1 MIETEL
7 DADGV
12 LLITINRPE
21 RMNALD
27 AEAYAELSETW
38 TRVRDD
44 TAVRAAIITGAAEKA
59 FCAGADITSYL
70 ATPEPLEQF
79 WQTQH
84 GQLLNNGLEIWKPV
98 VAAVNGHCL
107 GGGMTLLLA
116 TDIRVASPNATF
128 GVTEVTRGLVPG
140 NGGTQRIL
148 EQLPYPVAM
157 ELLLTGKKITAET
170 AERKGLINA
179 VVAQADLLDTA
190 REYVHDILANAPL
203 AVQAAKELASR
214 SREMDRVTGLRME
227 TTMNRLLWTSTDVA
241 EGSAAFTDG
250 RAARFGGAGS

>member
-1 MIETEL
+1 MITAAL
-7 DADGV
+7 DSDGV
-12 LLITINRPE
+12 LLITIDRTE

-27 AEAYAELSETW
+27 ADAYAELSETW

-44 TAVRAAIITGAAEKA
+44 TAVRGAIITGAGEKA
-59 FCAGADITSYL
+59 LCAGADIKSYL
-70 ATPEPLEQF
+70 TSPEPLEGF
-79 WQTQH
+79 WNTQR

-128 GVTEVTRGLVPG
+128 GVTEVKRGLVPG

-157 ELLLTGKKITAET
+157 ELLLTGKKIDAGT
-170 AERKGLINA
+170 AERKGLINR
-179 VVAQADLLDTA
+179 VVEQQELLETA
-190 REYVHDILANAPL
+190 YEYLREILANAPM

-227 TTMNRLLWTSTDVA
+227 TTMNRLLWTTSDVA
-241 EGSAAFTDG
+241 EGSAAFTAG
-250 RAARFGGAGS
+250 RAAQFGGAS